1 MNDEV
6 KVFDALKARKILERV
21 NNFRSEIN
29 YELTDEIKIIDGHTL
44 HRIRAVRDLP
54 HQGIKAG
61 DLGGWIESVDNLIGD
76 AWVHDEAKVYGNA
89 CVSGN
94 ACIYDDA
101 RVYGD
106 ANIYDNVHVFDNA
119 RVYDDA
125 YICGDARIFD
135 NASVYGDAYVCNDVC
150 IFDNARVSGEVRVYG
165 GAQICGDAQVK
176 SDSDYFIVKNIWS
189 SFRWFTYTHSNKM
202 WKVGCFYGTGEELI
216 AKAYKDSELSGKCYE
231 EVVRAQ
237 EAIYK
242 AIEEIKEV

>member
-1 MNDEV
+1 M
-6 KVFDALKARKILERV
+6 
-21 NNFRSEIN
+21 N
-29 YELTDEIKIIDGHTL
+29 YELTDETKIIDGHTL

-54 HQGIKAG
+54 HQAIKAG
-61 DLGGWIESVDNLIGD
+61 NLGGWIESVDNLIGD

-94 ACIYDDA
+94 A
-101 RVYGD
+101 
-106 ANIYDNVHVFDNA
+106 

-125 YICGDARIFD
+125 CICGDARIFD
-135 NASVYGDAYVCNDVC
+135 NARVSGDAYVCNNVC
-150 IFDNARVSGEVRVYG
+150 IFDNARVSGGVRVYG
-165 GAQICGDAQVK
+165 DAQICGDAQVK

-202 WKVGCFYGTGEELI
+202 WKVGCFYGTGEALI

-231 EVVRAQ
+231 AIVRAK

>member
-1 MNDEV
+1 M
-6 KVFDALKARKILERV
+6 
-21 NNFRSEIN
+21 N
-29 YELTDEIKIIDGHTL
+29 YELTDETKIIDGHTL

-54 HQGIKAG
+54 HQAIKAG
-61 DLGGWIESVDNLIGD
+61 NLGGWIESVDNLIGD
-76 AWVHDEAKVYGNA
+76 AWVNDEAKVYGNA

-94 ACIYDDA
+94 A
-101 RVYGD
+101 
-106 ANIYDNVHVFDNA
+106 

-125 YICGDARIFD
+125 CICGDARIFD
-135 NASVYGDAYVCNDVC
+135 NARVSGDAYVCINVC
-150 IFDNARVSGEVRVYG
+150 IFDNARVSGGVRVYG
-165 GAQICGDAQVK
+165 DAQICGDAQVK
-176 SDSDYFIVKNIWS
+176 SYSDYFIVKNIWS